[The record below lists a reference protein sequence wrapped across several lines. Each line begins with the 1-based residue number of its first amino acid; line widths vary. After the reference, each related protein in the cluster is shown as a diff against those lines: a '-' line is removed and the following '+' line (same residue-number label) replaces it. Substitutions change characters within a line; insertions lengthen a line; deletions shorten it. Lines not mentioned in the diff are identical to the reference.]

1 MAEFDVEDLRQLVA
15 TSLELPVEE
24 VSDDAD
30 FVTDLGVDSLAAID
44 ILINLEKRF
53 GVKVTD
59 AEFKLLDTFAD
70 VRDLMTAKLAGV

>member
-59 AEFKLLDTFAD
+59 AEFKVMDTFAD